1 MSQLKGY
8 AHLAAGIAAGYI
20 LSGTPAGMIA
30 AGAGALLPD
39 LDTPHSMLGSKIPLL
54 SVIGGGHRGWMHSL
68 IGLAVFS
75 LPVYLYNPQAGYAV
89 ATGCITHFVLDML
102 NPSGVKL
109 FWPFGRHRHILG
121 IPSSSI
127 IANLAVTVL
136 VLFAAFERR

>member
-8 AHLAAGIAAGYI
+8 THLAAGIAAGYI

-30 AGAGALLPD
+30 AGVGALLPD

-89 ATGCITHFVLDML
+89 ATGCITHLVLDML

-127 IANLAVTVL
+127 VANLAVMIL
-136 VLFAAFERR
+136 VLAATFGRR